1 MKNMIV
7 TTLLLIAFKL
17 TAMAQPDQTITN
29 TFPFELSK
37 YLGRWYEVARFDHSF
52 ERGLEGT
59 TATYTLLND
68 GTIEVVNEGYKN
80 GVNGKKQKAVGKAK
94 LTSAATPRNLKVSFF
109 WIFYSPYNIL
119 ELDENYQ
126 YALIGSSSEKYLWIL
141 SRKPNMDNETYNM
154 LLNKAKAR
162 GYDISKLIKV
172 AHPK

>member
-80 GVNGKKQKAVGKAK
+80 GFNGKKEKAVGKAK
-94 LTSAATPRNLKVSFF
+94 LTNAATPRNLKVSFF
-109 WIFYSPYNIL
+109 WIFYAPYNIL

-141 SRKPNMDNETYNM
+141 SRIPNMDDTTYNM
-154 LLNKAKAR
+154 LLSKAKAR
-162 GYDISKLIKV
+162 GYDVSKLIKV
-172 AHPK
+172 VHPK